1 MIRVG
6 IVGGSGYVAG
16 ELIRHLIHIEQVKI
30 DFIFSH
36 SRAGEPVWH
45 THRDLFHR
53 PDLHFTD
60 TLIKDIDLVFL
71 CLGHGFSKQFL
82 AENTF
87 SPKTHIIDM
96 SRDFRLK
103 EQAIFKGM
111 KFIYGLPSLN
121 RDRISEAQYIANP
134 GCFATAIQQALL
146 PLAKVNKIQDAVH
159 IHAITGSSGA
169 GRTPSET
176 THFSWRDNNVSIY
189 KAFQHQHIDEIKES
203 LRALQREFD
212 QPLNFL
218 PLRGNFTRGI
228 FASIYTRTELSE
240 STLIELYRSYY
251 EMEPYTIITTS
262 PVDLKQVVNTPYNL
276 IQVQKIEDKILV
288 TSILDNMIKGAAG
301 QAIENMQIM
310 MANHF
315 INP

>member
-53 PDLHFTD
+53 PDLHFTG
-60 TLIKDIDLVFL
+60 TLLKDIDLVFL

-203 LRALQREFD
+203 LRVLQREFD

-240 STLIELYRSYY
+240 STLIELYRSFY